1 MTGLEKIKS
10 KISEK
15 KPVIGTHVALN
26 DVMISEMLGL
36 AGFDFVWIDTEHTA
50 LDREKVLHHIIAVD
64 GTGAA
69 PFVRVP
75 SIDPILVKPILEMSP
90 AGIIFPNVKNREEAE
105 LAVKS
110 CLYPPEGIRGFGPIR
125 ASKYGLTDTLQYV
138 RESASQVWKIMQ
150 IEHMEA
156 VNKLEAILDVEG
168 VDAIVVGSNDL
179 SGSIGL
185 LGQTDHPEVKKL
197 MDIIGQKAAKSS
209 KPFGVSMGYNPKVIK
224 EWLERGINWIGAGGD
239 TGYILKAALEALNG
253 TKELFRQAWRL

>member
-1 MTGLEKIKS
+1 MNGLQRIKN
-10 KISEK
+10 KLREK

-26 DVMISEMLGL
+26 DVMISEMLGM

-50 LDREKVLHHIIAVD
+50 LEREKVLHHIIAVD
-64 GTGAA
+64 GTGVA

-75 SIDPILVKPILEMSP
+75 SVDPILVKPILEMGP
-90 AGIIFPNVKNREEAE
+90 AGIVFPNVKTREEAE

-138 RESASQVWKIMQ
+138 GESASQVWKIMQ
-150 IEHMEA
+150 IEHIEA
-156 VNKLEAILDVEG
+156 VNNLEAILEVDG

-185 LGQTDHPEVKKL
+185 LGQTDPPEVRKL
-197 MDIIGQKAAKSS
+197 MDMIGEKASKSS
-209 KPFGVSMGYNPKVIK
+209 STWNI
-224 EWLERGINWIGAGGD
+224 R
-239 TGYILKAALEALNG
+239 
-253 TKELFRQAWRL
+253 